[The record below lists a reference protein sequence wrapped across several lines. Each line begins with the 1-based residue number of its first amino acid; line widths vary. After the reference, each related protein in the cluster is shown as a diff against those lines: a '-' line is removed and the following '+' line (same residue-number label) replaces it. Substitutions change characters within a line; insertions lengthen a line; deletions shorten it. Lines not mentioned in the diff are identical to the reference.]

1 MKGIKTD
8 SMMSRISQILADN
21 GIPANVSKINGHFEV
36 TVAKVEAVLKFAP
49 SNLDSSFVHLESNPG
64 Y

>member
-1 MKGIKTD
+1 MKTD
-8 SMMSRISQILADN
+8 NMMSRISKILAEN

-36 TVAKVEAVLKFAP
+36 TVEKADQAVKGAP
-49 SNLDSSFVHLESNPG
+49 SLLESSFVHINSTPG

>member
-1 MKGIKTD
+1 MKTD
-8 SMMSRISQILADN
+8 NMMSRISKILADN

-36 TVAKVEAVLKFAP
+36 TVDKNDRPLKFAP
-49 SNLDSSFVHLESNPG
+49 SLLESSFVHLNSTPG